1 MANPG
6 QKGLASQG
14 RATAL
19 RRRPLDERGSACPLR
34 PRTSCATWRTSIAG
48 PTARLLTRRARRIGR
63 GDAGIPQPCSPQCG
77 PMRSDISTVTT
88 SCSGLFG
95 ARWSFAMSRSHALGS
110 DWPRC
115 AHSAVETRLRS
126 NGATCWSAS
135 TACLG
140 RQVHRPGDQL
150 ASSCVA
156 PAAATPLAACSTAQ
170 PPCGDAQR
178 SSAHRRLA
186 EMQEKFVL
194 SCKRGEPGRLNAA
207 RRLEIHMKKRM
218 HI

>member
-1 MANPG
+1 MIKRTGVPE
-6 QKGLASQG
+6 G

-19 RRRPLDERGSACPLR
+19 RRRPLEERGSACPLR
-34 PRTSCATWRTSIAG
+34 PRTSCATWRTSTAG

-77 PMRSDISTVTT
+77 PMRGDISTVTT
-88 SCSGLFG
+88 SYSGLFG
-95 ARWSFAMSRSHALGS
+95 TRWSFDMAKGHSPAS
-110 DWPRC
+110 DWARY
-115 AHSAVETRLRS
+115 AQSAMETRLRS

-140 RQVHRPGDQL
+140 RQARRPDDQL

-156 PAAATPLAACSTAQ
+156 PAAAKPLAACSTAQ

-186 EMQEKFVL
+186 EMKEKFVL
-194 SCKRGEPGRLNAA
+194 SCKRGAPGPPNAA
-207 RRLEIHMKKRM
+207 RRVEIH
-218 HI
+218 I